1 MKKCWKDEEMTS
13 HKRKSVKKQ
22 SIESGNNS
30 VSIGRDVKDSTITHK
45 NITNNYDIDLS
56 AEQLNEN
63 LGQLNDTLYDIY
75 ERNTTPFDSVRN
87 DFSREIL
94 ETVII
99 SIATGIGLIGIWPY
113 TSGLISYVPIPIALI
128 SAMVFSVIRITHLG
142 FRHSFIVSFWIGA
155 IFTGWIYFAEQYTAI
170 EYVVAHA
177 PVVAALGN
185 GMLGVLFGAVIGF
198 IVTTTRPL
206 DI

>member
-1 MKKCWKDEEMTS
+1 MTS

-22 SIESGNNS
+22 NIESGNNS

-75 ERNTTPFDSVRN
+75 ERDTAPYPSSRD
-87 DFSREIL
+87 DFSKEIL
-94 ETVII
+94 GTVLI
-99 SIATGIGLIGIWPY
+99 SIATGVSIVAIWPY
-113 TSGLISYVPIPIALI
+113 TGGFILYAPYPVALI
-128 SAMVFSVIRITHLG
+128 LAIVFSVIHITQLG
-142 FRHSFIVSFWIGA
+142 FRHSFIVGTWIGVV
-155 IFTGWIYFAEQYTAI
+155 FTGWIYFAEHYTAI
-170 EYVVAHA
+170 EYLVAHV
-177 PVVAALGN
+177 PVIAALGN